1 VAATGRLSSSDP
13 NLQNIPVRTEEGRRI
28 RKSFAA
34 REGWIFLAADYS
46 QIELRVLAHLTADPV
61 LVEAFRAGEDI
72 HRRTA
77 AEIYEV
83 DPVFVSADMR
93 RQAKVINF
101 GILYGMGPQRLSRE
115 LGIPRGEATGII
127 ERYFQRYAE
136 VQAFADRVLEE
147 GRERGYV
154 ETMLGR
160 RRHLPELA
168 SKQPGL
174 RQAAER
180 MAWNSP
186 IQGTAADIIKLS
198 MLAVEKRL
206 QAEGFRADM
215 LLQVHD
221 ELFFEVA
228 EADADRLGALV
239 REEMEQVVPLA
250 VPLVTDL
257 KKGLNWSE
265 MS

>member
-1 VAATGRLSSSDP
+1 
-13 NLQNIPVRTEEGRRI
+13 
-28 RKSFAA
+28 
-34 REGWIFLAADYS
+34 
-46 QIELRVLAHLTADPV
+46 
-61 LVEAFRAGEDI
+61 
-72 HRRTA
+72 
-77 AEIYEV
+77 
-83 DPVFVSADMR
+83 M
-93 RQAKVINF
+93 
-101 GILYGMGPQRLSRE
+101 
-115 LGIPRGEATGII
+115 GIPRAEATGII
-127 ERYFQRYAE
+127 ERYFQRYSE

-198 MLAVEKRL
+198 MLTVEKRL
-206 QAEGFRADM
+206 ASEDLRADM

-221 ELFFEVA
+221 ELFFEVL
-228 EADADRLGALV
+228 EADAERLGTVV

-257 KKGLNWSE
+257 KMGRNWSE